1 MSQKQE
7 IKNRLAQQVELMSE
21 AARRTEAL
29 NDARGLAELGK
40 AMAAC
45 AETYMHMSYAD
56 LPMTENYVSFS
67 DSKEER
73 TE

>member
-7 IKNRLAQQVELMSE
+7 IKNCLVQQVELMSM
-21 AARRTEAL
+21 AARRRDAM

-56 LPMTENYVSFS
+56 LPMTENYFPSFA
-67 DSKEER
+67 SKEER